1 MRKLLLTLALLLGYT
16 TSAVAD
22 YTFVV
27 PQRAGQGTTVW
38 AEIIAKELEPFLGE
52 KIKIKMLPGA
62 RDIPG
67 FNKWHNE
74 LRFDDKTVMVSH
86 GGNGVSFLQE
96 QVDYDYR
103 QYDSVGMMNLN
114 IIAGKR
120 KGANMDKPVFPAG
133 SGMVPEA
140 FAIAL
145 LICGPDKTVDEYIAC
160 FKENVTW
167 VKGMKTSERRLA
179 FKRGE
184 LTGTR
189 ENPATYKKH
198 VAPDEN
204 AELWF
209 HHGLLQP
216 DGSHADDPNFPGL
229 QMEIIYEVYW
239 KQTPKG
245 EFYDAYKLV
254 KSFRDGLQKALWVNK
269 GNPNRDK
276 LAAALTAMSKDPT
289 AIANLIKKNGKY
301 DWYIGKAGDAQRD
314 KLLTFVTEKSLKNL
328 VKFNKEALG
337 LKSIYKEELA
347 K

>member
-1 MRKLLLTLALLLGYT
+1 
-16 TSAVAD
+16 
-22 YTFVV
+22 
-27 PQRAGQGTTVW
+27 
-38 AEIIAKELEPFLGE
+38 
-52 KIKIKMLPGA
+52 
-62 RDIPG
+62 
-67 FNKWHNE
+67 
-74 LRFDDKTVMVSH
+74 
-86 GGNGVSFLQE
+86 
-96 QVDYDYR
+96 
-103 QYDSVGMMNLN
+103 
-114 IIAGKR
+114 
-120 KGANMDKPVFPAG
+120 
-133 SGMVPEA
+133 MVPEA
-140 FAIAL
+140 FAMAL

-229 QMEIIYEVYW
+229 QMEILYEVYW
-239 KQTPKG
+239 KQAPKG

-337 LKSIYKEELA
+337 LKSIYKEDLA

>member
-1 MRKLLLTLALLLGYT
+1 M
-16 TSAVAD
+16 
-22 YTFVV
+22 
-27 PQRAGQGTTVW
+27 
-38 AEIIAKELEPFLGE
+38 
-52 KIKIKMLPGA
+52 
-62 RDIPG
+62 
-67 FNKWHNE
+67 
-74 LRFDDKTVMVSH
+74 
-86 GGNGVSFLQE
+86 
-96 QVDYDYR
+96 
-103 QYDSVGMMNLN
+103 N

-120 KGANMDKPVFPAG
+120 KGADMDKPVFPAG

-140 FAIAL
+140 FAMAL
-145 LICGPDKTVDEYIAC
+145 LICGPDLTMEEYVAC

-198 VAPDEN
+198 VAPDDN

-229 QMEIIYEVYW
+229 QMEILYEVYW

-276 LAAALTAMSKDPT
+276 LAAALTAISKDPT

-314 KLLTFVTEKSLKNL
+314 KLLTFVSEKTLKNL

-337 LKSIYKEELA
+337 LKSIYKEELT

>member
-1 MRKLLLTLALLLGYT
+1 MKRFLLSLLLICGISSTAL
-16 TSAVAD
+16 AD

-67 FNKWHNE
+67 SNKWHNTM
-74 LRFDDKTVMVSH
+74 RDNDKYVMVSH

-96 QVDYDYR
+96 KVDYDYR
-103 QYDSVGMMNLN
+103 EYDSVGMMNLN

-120 KGANMDKPVFPAG
+120 KGANMDRPAFPAG

-145 LICGPDKTVDEYIAC
+145 LICGPDKSVEEYINC
-160 FKENVTW
+160 FKKNVTW
-167 VKGMKTSERRLA
+167 VKGMKTAERRLA

-198 VAPDEN
+198 VLPDSN

-216 DGSHADDPNFPGL
+216 DGSHADDPNYPGL
-229 QMEIIYEVYW
+229 QLEILFKKRWGVA
-239 KQTPKG
+239 PSG
-245 EFYDAYKLV
+245 DFYNSYKLV

-276 LAAALTAMSKDPT
+276 LAAALTAMSKDPK
-289 AIANLIKKNGKY
+289 AVANLIKKNGKY

-314 KLLTFVTEKSLKNL
+314 KLLTFVTPTALKDL
-328 VKFNKEALG
+328 VKFNKTALG
-337 LKSIYKEELA
+337 LKSIYKEDLA